1 MDDASH
7 DSGNPNDVAEASWN
21 ALTADPAVGVAVID
35 VTGEIHYANE
45 QIASMFLGRT
55 GDEIVGHTLFELY
68 PPEWATERVR
78 VFMDILQT
86 GKPAI
91 MRHIR
96 RGVQLQSAIHAIDTP
111 DDLPPRFLTITH
123 RGQTDADE
131 ERFEVIESEFA
142 NLGPLDKLTTRELE
156 VLSLI
161 KQGLKLNDIAK
172 LLHRSVKTID
182 NHRSSIM
189 KKLGVSSRVEMAKI
203 AEMAGLEM
211 RDAGLRRV

>member
-1 MDDASH
+1 MDDAAH
-7 DSGNPNDVAEASWN
+7 ESGSPNDVAEASWN

-131 ERFEVIESEFA
+131 ERFEVIESEFT